1 MDSEGFERNIAIKS
15 FISVGDSMVDLKSAV
30 GYSFANDPKG
40 YLFVYFV
47 YFGGTI
53 MTATLAN
60 RDEFCHFMLQMEQF
74 VDRPDVTLPSIQ
86 NFIDKIELR
95 YKGAPDLE
103 KDINQ
108 LFENPTTD
116 DFPSETD
123 ENGND

>member
-1 MDSEGFERNIAIKS
+1 MDKDGFERNVAIKS
-15 FISVGDSMVDLKSAV
+15 FINVGDSMVDLKSAV

-74 VDRPDVTLPSIQ
+74 VDRPDITLPNIQ

-95 YKGAPDLE
+95 YKGTTDLE
-103 KDINQ
+103 KDVNQ
-108 LFENPTTD
+108 LFENPTAD
-116 DFPSETD
+116 DFSRED
-123 ENGND
+123 END

>member
-95 YKGAPDLE
+95 YKGTADLD
-103 KDINQ
+103 KDIDQ
-108 LFENPTTD
+108 LLENTTTHD
-116 DFPSETD
+116 LPSDND
-123 ENGND
+123 ENVND

>member
-1 MDSEGFERNIAIKS
+1 MDREGFERNITIKS
-15 FISVGDSMVDLKSAV
+15 FINVGDSMIDLKSAV

-40 YLFVYFV
+40 YLFVHFV

-74 VDRPDVTLPSIQ
+74 VDRLDVTLPSIR
-86 NFIDKIELR
+86 NFINKNELR
-95 YKGAPDLE
+95 CKGTIDCG
-103 KDINQ
+103 KDVNQ

-116 DFPSETD
+116 DFPSE
-123 ENGND
+123 NDND

>member
-40 YLFVYFV
+40 YLFVHFV

-86 NFIDKIELR
+86 KFIDKIELR
-95 YKGAPDLE
+95 YKGTTDWE
-103 KDINQ
+103 KDKDQ
-108 LFENPTTD
+108 LLENPTTD
-116 DFPSETD
+116 DFPSDND
-123 ENGND
+123 ENDND

>member
-1 MDSEGFERNIAIKS
+1 MDSERFERNIAIKS
-15 FISVGDSMVDLKSAV
+15 FINVGDSMVDLKSAV

-86 NFIDKIELR
+86 NFINKIELR
-95 YKGAPDLE
+95 YKGTTDWDKDKDQLLE
-103 KDINQ
+103 K
-108 LFENPTTD
+108 PTTD

>member
-1 MDSEGFERNIAIKS
+1 MDKDGFERNVAIKS
-15 FISVGDSMVDLKSAV
+15 FINVGDSMVDLKSAV

-40 YLFVYFV
+40 YLFVHFV

-74 VDRPDVTLPSIQ
+74 VDRPDITLPNIQ

-95 YKGAPDLE
+95 CKGTTDWD
-103 KDINQ
+103 KDKDQ
-108 LFENPTTD
+108 LLENPTTD
-116 DFPSETD
+116 DFPSE
-123 ENGND
+123 NDND

>member
-60 RDEFCHFMLQMEQF
+60 REEFFHFMHQMEQI

-95 YKGAPDLE
+95 YKGTTDLE
-103 KDINQ
+103 KDVNQ

-116 DFPSETD
+116 DFSR
-123 ENGND
+123 ENENN

>member
-40 YLFVYFV
+40 YLFV

-95 YKGAPDLE
+95 YKGTTDLE
-103 KDINQ
+103 KDVNQ

>member
-30 GYSFANDPKG
+30 GYSFGNDPKG

-74 VDRPDVTLPSIQ
+74 VDRPDITLPNIQ

-95 YKGAPDLE
+95 YKGTTDWEKE
-103 KDINQ
+103 KDQ
-108 LFENPTTD
+108 LLENPTTD
-116 DFPSETD
+116 DFPIEND
-123 ENGND
+123 ENIND

>member
-1 MDSEGFERNIAIKS
+1 MAKNEFERNIAIKS
-15 FISVGDSMVDLKSAV
+15 FINVGDSMVDLKSAV
-30 GYSFANDPKG
+30 GYSFTNDPKG
-40 YLFVYFV
+40 YLFVHFV

-95 YKGAPDLE
+95 YKGTTDLE
-103 KDINQ
+103 KDKDQ
-108 LFENPTTD
+108 LLENPTTD
-116 DFPSETD
+116 DFPSDND

>member
-1 MDSEGFERNIAIKS
+1 MDREGFERNIAVKS
-15 FISVGDSMVDLKSAV
+15 FINVGDSMIDLKSAV

-40 YLFVYFV
+40 YLFVHFV

-116 DFPSETD
+116 DFSR
-123 ENGND
+123 ENEND

>member
-1 MDSEGFERNIAIKS
+1 MDREGFERNIAIKS

-74 VDRPDVTLPSIQ
+74 VDRQDITLPSIQ

-95 YKGAPDLE
+95 YKGTNDLE
-103 KDINQ
+103 KDIDQ

-116 DFPSETD
+116 DFPSDND
-123 ENGND
+123 ENDND

>member
-1 MDSEGFERNIAIKS
+1 MDKDGFERNIAIKS
-15 FISVGDSMVDLKSAV
+15 FINVGDSMVDLKSAV

-53 MTATLAN
+53 MTAILAN
-60 RDEFCHFMLQMEQF
+60 REEFYHFMLQMEQF
-74 VDRPDVTLPSIQ
+74 VDSLYVTLPSIQ

-95 YKGAPDLE
+95 YKGTTDLE
-103 KDINQ
+103 KDVNQ

-116 DFPSETD
+116 DFSR
-123 ENGND
+123 ENEND

>member
-1 MDSEGFERNIAIKS
+1 MDRDGFERNIAIKS
-15 FISVGDSMVDLKSAV
+15 FINVGDSMVDLKSAV

-53 MTATLAN
+53 MTAILAN
-60 RDEFCHFMLQMEQF
+60 REEFYHFMLQMEQF

-86 NFIDKIELR
+86 NFINKIELR
-95 YKGAPDLE
+95 YKGTTDWE
-103 KDINQ
+103 KDEEQ

-116 DFPSETD
+116 DFSRED
-123 ENGND
+123 ENDSD

>member
-1 MDSEGFERNIAIKS
+1 MDKDGFERNIAIKS

-53 MTATLAN
+53 MTAILAN
-60 RDEFCHFMLQMEQF
+60 RDEFYHFMLQMEQF
-74 VDRPDVTLPSIQ
+74 VDRPDITLPSIQ

-95 YKGAPDLE
+95 YKGTTDLE
-103 KDINQ
+103 KDVNQ

-116 DFPSETD
+116 DFSR
-123 ENGND
+123 ENEND

>member
-1 MDSEGFERNIAIKS
+1 MDREGFERNIAIKS
-15 FISVGDSMVDLKSAV
+15 FINVGDSMVDLKSAV

-74 VDRPDVTLPSIQ
+74 VDRPDITLPNIQ
-86 NFIDKIELR
+86 NFINKIELR
-95 YKGAPDLE
+95 CKGTTDLE
-103 KDINQ
+103 KDKDQ
-108 LFENPTTD
+108 LFENLTTD
-116 DFPSETD
+116 DFPSE
-123 ENGND
+123 NDND

>member
-1 MDSEGFERNIAIKS
+1 MDRDGFERNIAIKS
-15 FISVGDSMVDLKSAV
+15 FINVGDSMVDLKSAV
-30 GYSFANDPKG
+30 GYSFSNDPKG

-95 YKGAPDLE
+95 YKGTADLD
-103 KDINQ
+103 KDIDQ
-108 LFENPTTD
+108 LLENTTTD
-116 DFPSETD
+116 DLLSDND
-123 ENGND
+123 ENGNY

>member
-1 MDSEGFERNIAIKS
+1 MGKNEFERNIAVKS
-15 FISVGDSMVDLKSAV
+15 FINVGDSMIDLKSAV

-74 VDRPDVTLPSIQ
+74 VDRPDITLPNIQ

-95 YKGAPDLE
+95 YKGTTDLE
-103 KDINQ
+103 KDVNQ

-116 DFPSETD
+116 DFISY
-123 ENGND
+123 NDND